1 MLPTSIGTVRGKML
15 PGVTPSVSVFV
26 PCYNGGRFIP
36 QLLGSLARQTFREHF
51 DSANTTH
58 DGHLTLDQAKSAKWT
73 AVVRRFDKMDADH
86 KGYVTAQDIY
96 NEFARERAEKAKATG
111 TAPSASAGSKS

>member
-1 MLPTSIGTVRGKML
+1 M
-15 PGVTPSVSVFV
+15 
-26 PCYNGGRFIP
+26 
-36 QLLGSLARQTFREHF
+36 
-51 DSANTTH
+51 
-58 DGHLTLDQAKSAKWT
+58 
-73 AVVRRFDKMDADH
+73 VRRFDKMDADH